1 MLGWRLGA
9 ASGNCVI
16 TASGKFRLE
25 DNKSPFR
32 EPFIFP
38 VVCTAVSIVP
48 GRMAK
53 SSELSKFSLNRTQ
66 IRPSIF
72 ALGFMLA
79 MISVPRKGG
88 GGLRLRV
95 GCFLWGSSTKQ
106 GQDHIL
112 PS

>member
-1 MLGWRLGA
+1 MLGWRLEA
-9 ASGNCVI
+9 ASSNCVI

-25 DNKSPFR
+25 DSKTPFR
-32 EPFIFP
+32 EPFIFS
-38 VVCTAVSIVP
+38 VVYTAVSIVP
-48 GRMAK
+48 GRRAK
-53 SSELSKFSLNRTQ
+53 SSELSKFSLNGAQ
-66 IRPSIF
+66 IRPFLF
-72 ALGFMLA
+72 ATGFMSA

-95 GCFLWGSSTKQ
+95 GFFLLGSNTKQ

>member
-16 TASGKFRLE
+16 TASGKFCLE
-25 DNKSPFR
+25 DSRSPLR
-32 EPFIFP
+32 EPFILS

-66 IRPSIF
+66 IHPFIF
-72 ALGFMLA
+72 APG
-79 MISVPRKGG
+79 SVYPEREEGACAS
-88 GGLRLRV
+88 R
-95 GCFLWGSSTKQ
+95 WAASY
-106 GQDHIL
+106 
-112 PS
+112 